1 MNASAA
7 TTALKAPQHV
17 ISEESQQAAASAA
30 SFWSDFASLY
40 SELLEPVLLQTART
54 LRDAVQIST
63 AHRVLDCACGTG
75 LAAVE
80 LAEVLEEGKATL
92 TCVDL
97 SAGRGSCWDVM
108 RFTCVDMVMETN

>member
-7 TTALKAPQHV
+7 TAVSKAPLHV

-30 SFWSDFASLY
+30 SFWSDFAPSY

-80 LAEVLEEGKATL
+80 LAGMLDKGKATL

-97 SAGRGSCWDVM
+97 SAGRGSCWDAM
-108 RFTCVDMVMETN
+108 RFACIDLVMETN